1 MWSRVQTV
9 TSVSGCSGA
18 ETHFSLAYL
27 LSVSCSYFVKHL
39 DGVTAAA
46 VAAVAAA
53 RQRNNTAATTEER
66 KWNEVVHIKLDY
78 EMNAVR

>member
-27 LSVSCSYFVKHL
+27 LPASCSYFVKHL

-46 VAAVAAA
+46 VADGG
-53 RQRNNTAATTEER
+53 TAEEQHSSYNR
-66 KWNEVVHIKLDY
+66 GKKMELGCAHQVGL
-78 EMNAVR
+78 